1 MPANLQIRSA
11 KSPAA
16 TEIYISAAADRTAD
30 PQKQAREIFRGI
42 RKTLRSKNAA
52 ILQERI
58 FASPGVMEILRR
70 ERAAVF
76 GDIDDGVAP
85 AFLVGAETTPFPFAA
100 VQVHAV
106 INSKKPEVIK
116 LDDVPC
122 GRILRLPDYT
132 ILTLSQITA
141 PQFATADEQARAML
155 EKALA
160 ALKKFNADFHSVPRT
175 WMWLGDILS
184 WYDDFNLVRNKFYTE
199 CGTIGP
205 GTPHSMPASTGIGLA
220 PAEGG
225 KYAMDLLAVLQP
237 SDSIEFFSAV
247 GRQQCALEYGS
258 AFSRASAAVTPAGRT
273 VFVSGT
279 ASIDAEGESINIG
292 DPAGQI
298 NTTIENVR
306 AVLRDTNCSDNDVVQ
321 AVAYCKTLDVLEVF
335 DGMKDRIAWPW
346 ITVVCDICRPELLF
360 EIEATVMP
368 R

>member
-1 MPANLQIRSA
+1 MPVNLQIRSA
-11 KSPAA
+11 ESFAA

-42 RKTLRSKNAA
+42 LKTLRSKKAS
-52 ILQERI
+52 IIQERI
-58 FASPGVMEILRR
+58 FASRSVIEILRR
-70 ERAAVF
+70 EREAVF

-85 AFLVGAETTPFPFAA
+85 AFLIGAETKPAPFAA

-106 INSKKPEVIK
+106 ANNAKPQVIK
-116 LDDVPC
+116 LDNVPC
-122 GRILRLPDYT
+122 GRILRLPDCT
-132 ILTLSQITA
+132 ILTLSQIA
-141 PQFATADEQARAML
+141 AGHLATAEQQAKAML
-155 EKALA
+155 EKAQA
-160 ALKKFNADFHSVPRT
+160 ALKKFNADFLCVPRT

-184 WYDDFNLVRNKFYTE
+184 WYDEFNGVRNKFYTE

-205 GTPHSMPASTGIGLA
+205 GTRHSMPASTGIGLA
-220 PAEGG
+220 PEGG
-225 KYAMDLLAVLQP
+225 GKCAMDLLAVLKP
-237 SDSIEFFSAV
+237 AESIEFFSAV

-279 ASIDAEGESINIG
+279 ASIDAEGETINVG
-292 DPAGQI
+292 DPEGQI

-321 AVAYCKTLDVLEVF
+321 AVAYCKTLDVLNVF
-335 DGMKDRIAWPW
+335 DGIKENIGWPW
-346 ITVVCDICRPELLF
+346 VTVVCDICRPELLF
-360 EIEATVMP
+360 EIEATAMP